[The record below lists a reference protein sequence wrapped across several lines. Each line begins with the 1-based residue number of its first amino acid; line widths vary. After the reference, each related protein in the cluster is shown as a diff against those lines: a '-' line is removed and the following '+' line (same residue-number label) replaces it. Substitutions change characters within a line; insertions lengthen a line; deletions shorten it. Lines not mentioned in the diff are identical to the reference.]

1 MDNEI
6 LIPKM
11 GWSIDEATFVEWL
24 KSNGEYVNAG
34 DELFSVESDKA
45 VQAVESIDSGWLCIE
60 HDLPKEG
67 QLLKY
72 GTVIGYLSEK
82 KTNSKV
88 TIKLENS
95 EDYKIELKTEDA
107 DEDTKN
113 KIDNLDYKN
122 EIPEGKNELIASD
135 RVFITPRAKSLAKKF
150 DLDLNKKSK
159 QLSKG
164 NKQKIGIIQA
174 FCHDPEIL
182 ILDEPTSGLDPL
194 KQQEFDELILKYKEK
209 GKTIFISSHVLPEVE
224 MLCDRVAIIKNG
236 KIVAENTMAQLKSM
250 AINRFE
256 VIFKNEVPERKF
268 GKSIGV
274 KNISKSGE
282 KFIFD
287 VEGDVNKFIK
297 KISENKVISFR
308 SMEPDL
314 EEIFLSFYKKNKL
327 PRRK

>member
-1 MDNEI
+1 MSEI
-6 LIPKM
+6 ISVKKLTKKYGNFRDSSNISFNVQEGEIFGLIGPN
-11 GWSIDEATFVEWL
+11 GAG
-24 KSNGEYVNAG
+24 KSTTMRSMLNFIFPTNGEISIAG
-34 DELFSVESDKA
+34 LD
-45 VQAVESIDSGWLCIE
+45 SIKDYLAIRN
-60 HDLPKEG
+60 L
-67 QLLKY
+67 
-72 GTVIGYLSEK
+72 IGYLPGEFTTYDNMTGFEYLTHMMHLRNKPEK
-82 KTNSKV
+82 IN
-88 TIKLENS
+88 
-95 EDYKIELKTEDA
+95 Y
-107 DEDTKN
+107 
-113 KIDNLDYKN
+113 
-122 EIPEGKNELIASD
+122 
-135 RVFITPRAKSLAKKF
+135 AKSLAKKF

-314 EEIFLSFYKKNKL
+314 EEIFLSFYKKNKS
-327 PRRK
+327 KK

>member
-1 MDNEI
+1 MSEI
-6 LIPKM
+6 ISVKKLTKKYGNFRAVSNISFNVQEGEIFGLIGPN
-11 GWSIDEATFVEWL
+11 GAG
-24 KSNGEYVNAG
+24 KSTTMRSMLNFIFPTNGEISIAG
-34 DELFSVESDKA
+34 FDSVKDYLA
-45 VQAVESIDSGWLCIE
+45 IRNL
-60 HDLPKEG
+60 
-67 QLLKY
+67 
-72 GTVIGYLSEK
+72 IGYLPGEFTTYDNMTGLEYLTHMMHLRNKPEK
-82 KTNSKV
+82 IN
-88 TIKLENS
+88 
-95 EDYKIELKTEDA
+95 Y
-107 DEDTKN
+107 
-113 KIDNLDYKN
+113 
-122 EIPEGKNELIASD
+122 
-135 RVFITPRAKSLAKKF
+135 AKSLAKKF

-314 EEIFLSFYKKNKL
+314 EEIFLSFYKKNKS
-327 PRRK
+327 KK

>member
-1 MDNEI
+1 MA
-6 LIPKM
+6 IP
-11 GWSIDEATFVEWL
+11 E
-24 KSNGEYVNAG
+24 
-34 DELFSVESDKA
+34 
-45 VQAVESIDSGWLCIE
+45 
-60 HDLPKEG
+60 
-67 QLLKY
+67 
-72 GTVIGYLSEK
+72 
-82 KTNSKV
+82 
-88 TIKLENS
+88 
-95 EDYKIELKTEDA
+95 
-107 DEDTKN
+107 
-113 KIDNLDYKN
+113 KIDY
-122 EIPEGKNELIASD
+122 
-135 RVFITPRAKSLAKKF
+135 AKSLAKKF

-314 EEIFLSFYKKNKL
+314 EEIFLSFYKKNKS
-327 PRRK
+327 KK

>member
-1 MDNEI
+1 MSEI
-6 LIPKM
+6 ISVKKLTKKYGNFRAVSNISFNVQEGEIFGLIGPN
-11 GWSIDEATFVEWL
+11 GAG
-24 KSNGEYVNAG
+24 KSTTMRSMLNFIFPTNGEISIAG
-34 DELFSVESDKA
+34 FDSVKDYLA
-45 VQAVESIDSGWLCIE
+45 IRNL
-60 HDLPKEG
+60 
-67 QLLKY
+67 
-72 GTVIGYLSEK
+72 IGYLPGEFTTYDNMTGFEYLTHMMHLRNKPEK
-82 KTNSKV
+82 IN
-88 TIKLENS
+88 
-95 EDYKIELKTEDA
+95 Y
-107 DEDTKN
+107 
-113 KIDNLDYKN
+113 
-122 EIPEGKNELIASD
+122 
-135 RVFITPRAKSLAKKF
+135 AKSLAKKF

-314 EEIFLSFYKKNKL
+314 EEIFLSFYKKNKS
-327 PRRK
+327 KK

>member
-1 MDNEI
+1 MSEI
-6 LIPKM
+6 ISVKKLTKKYGNFRAVSNISFNVQEGEIFGLIGPN
-11 GWSIDEATFVEWL
+11 GAG
-24 KSNGEYVNAG
+24 KSTTMRSMLNFIFPTNGEISIAG
-34 DELFSVESDKA
+34 LDSVKDYLA
-45 VQAVESIDSGWLCIE
+45 IRNL
-60 HDLPKEG
+60 
-67 QLLKY
+67 
-72 GTVIGYLSEK
+72 IGYLPGEF
-82 KTNSKV
+82 TTYDNM
-88 TIKLENS
+88 TGLEYLTHMMNLRNKP
-95 EDYKIELKTEDA
+95 E
-107 DEDTKN
+107 
-113 KIDNLDYKN
+113 KIDY
-122 EIPEGKNELIASD
+122 
-135 RVFITPRAKSLAKKF
+135 AKSLAKKF

-164 NKQKIGIIQA
+164 NKQKIGIIQP

-194 KQQEFDELILKYKEK
+194 KQQEFDELILKFKEK

-274 KNISKSGE
+274 KNISRSAE

-314 EEIFLSFYKKNKL
+314 EEIFLSFYKKNKS
-327 PRRK
+327 KK

>member
-1 MDNEI
+1 MSEIISVKKLTKKYGNFRAVSNISFNVQEGEIFGLIGPNGAGKSTTMRSMLNFIFPTNGEI
-6 LIPKM
+6 LI
-11 GWSIDEATFVEWL
+11 
-24 KSNGEYVNAG
+24 AG
-34 DELFSVESDKA
+34 LDSVKDYLA
-45 VQAVESIDSGWLCIE
+45 IRNL
-60 HDLPKEG
+60 
-67 QLLKY
+67 
-72 GTVIGYLSEK
+72 IGYLPGEF
-82 KTNSKV
+82 TTYDNM
-88 TIKLENS
+88 TGLEYLTHMMNLRNKP
-95 EDYKIELKTEDA
+95 E
-107 DEDTKN
+107 
-113 KIDNLDYKN
+113 KIDY
-122 EIPEGKNELIASD
+122 
-135 RVFITPRAKSLAKKF
+135 AKSLAKKF

-194 KQQEFDELILKYKEK
+194 KQQEFDELILKFKEK

-274 KNISKSGE
+274 KNISRSAE

-314 EEIFLSFYKKNKL
+314 EEIFLSFYKKNKS
-327 PRRK
+327 KK

>member
-1 MDNEI
+1 MSEI
-6 LIPKM
+6 I
-11 GWSIDEATFVEWL
+11 
-24 KSNGEYVNAG
+24 
-34 DELFSVESDKA
+34 SVKK
-45 VQAVESIDSGWLCIE
+45 LT
-60 HDLPKEG
+60 K
-67 QLLKY
+67 KY
-72 GTVIGYLSEK
+72 GNFRAVSNISFNVQEGEIFGLIGPNGAGKSTTMRSMLEYLTHMMHLRNKPEK
-82 KTNSKV
+82 IN
-88 TIKLENS
+88 
-95 EDYKIELKTEDA
+95 Y
-107 DEDTKN
+107 
-113 KIDNLDYKN
+113 
-122 EIPEGKNELIASD
+122 
-135 RVFITPRAKSLAKKF
+135 AKSLAKKF

-314 EEIFLSFYKKNKL
+314 EEIFLSFYKKNKS
-327 PRRK
+327 KK